1 MHVPPPAPRPTAL
14 DHLRVAWQ
22 FCKTLL
28 AGLPF
33 VFHALLSPLISPWLR
48 RRTGRALARAT
59 PPVLGPPP
67 SFDPADLDGVR
78 TIFLV
83 AGEPSGDRM
92 AARIVTELRRLAPRV
107 EVRGYAG
114 PACEAAGVTLDRNLL
129 THSVVGIFAVAGTLG
144 FWWRLCAE
152 SIARF
157 RETPPDLLLT
167 VDFPGLNRRLVGWAH
182 KAGIRTVHVVAPS
195 FWGHA
200 PWRALYWRGNI
211 DLVLTTMPFE
221 AALIERAGLRVES
234 VGHPLFEAPLA
245 PPRTAAIRPTGGA
258 QIELWPGSRKR
269 EIEKHAAVL
278 LEAGAALETRLGQRL
293 RFVVRLADPA
303 HEAWF
308 HESARDAAVVPGDV
322 VFSVEARPEPI
333 LGAFVTSG
341 TATAELACDL
351 VPSVCFYRIHWL
363 AHVGAFMWV
372 TSPWICLANLVAG
385 RIVVP
390 EFLFRRRRPDLLSEA
405 LHGRLDNQAQWDAT
419 REELRIVRTRMES
432 EAVSLR
438 LAGHIL
444 GELSGAPRG
453 G

>member
-1 MHVPPPAPRPTAL
+1 MQPSPPAPRPTLL

-22 FCKTLL
+22 FLKTLL

-33 VFHALLSPLISPWLR
+33 VVHALLSPLISPWLR
-48 RRTGRALARAT
+48 RRTGRALAVAT

-67 SFDPADLDGVR
+67 TLDAASLAGVR

-92 AARIVTELRRLAPRV
+92 AARIVEELLRVAPHIQI
-107 EVRGYAG
+107 RGYAG
-114 PACEAAGVTLDRNLL
+114 PACEAAGVRLDRNLL
-129 THSVVGIFAVAGTLG
+129 NDSVIGILAVAGTLK
-144 FWWRLCAE
+144 FWWRICAE
-152 SIARF
+152 GIARF
-157 RETPPDLLLT
+157 REDPPDLLLT

-200 PWRALYWRGNI
+200 PWRSFYWRGNI

-221 AALIERAGLRVES
+221 AALLQRAGLRVES
-234 VGHPLFEAPLA
+234 VGHPLFEAPLPA
-245 PPRTAAIRPTGGA
+245 PRASSTRPAAGA

-278 LEAGAALETRLGQRL
+278 LEAGAALETRLGLSL
-293 RFVVRLADPA
+293 RFVVRLADPQ

-308 HESARDAAVVPGDV
+308 QASSRDAAARPEDV
-322 VFSVEARPEPI
+322 VFSADARPEPI

-385 RIVVP
+385 RVVVP
-390 EFLFRRRRPDLLSEA
+390 EFLCRRRRPDLLSEA
-405 LHGRLDNQAQWDAT
+405 LHGRILSEEQWDAT
-419 REELRIVRTRMES
+419 RGDLQIVRTRMES

-438 LAGHIL
+438 LAAHIL
-444 GELSGAPRG
+444 GELSDPPRG

>member
-1 MHVPPPAPRPTAL
+1 MQSPPAAPRPTVL
-14 DHLRVAWQ
+14 DHMRVAWQ
-22 FCKTLL
+22 FVKTLL

-33 VFHALLSPLISPWLR
+33 ALHALLSPVISPWLR
-48 RRTGRALARAT
+48 RRTARALRAAT
-59 PPVLGPPP
+59 PPVLGPPQVI
-67 SFDPADLDGVR
+67 DPASLEGVR

-92 AARIVTELRRLAPRV
+92 AARIVEELRRVAPHI
-107 EVRGYAG
+107 EIRGYAG
-114 PACEAAGVTLDRNLL
+114 PACEKAGVRLDRNLL
-129 THSVVGIFAVAGTLG
+129 THSVVGIFAVAATLG
-144 FWWRLCAE
+144 FWWRICAE

-182 KAGIRTVHVVAPS
+182 GAGIRTVHVVAPS

-221 AALIERAGLRVES
+221 AALLERAGLRVES

-245 PPRTAAIRPTGGA
+245 PPRTTATPPTGDA
-258 QIELWPGSRKR
+258 QVELWPGSRKR

-278 LEAGAALETRLGQRL
+278 LESGAALETRLRRRL
-293 RFVVRLADPA
+293 RFVVRLADA
-303 HEAWF
+303 KHEQWF
-308 HESARDAAVVPGDV
+308 REAARDADGRPEEV
-322 VFSVEARPEPI
+322 VFSVDPRPEPI
-333 LGAFVTSG
+333 LGALVTSG
-341 TATAELACDL
+341 TATAELACQL

-405 LHGRLDNQAQWDAT
+405 LRGRIESDAQWSAT
-419 REELRIVRTRMES
+419 RDELQIVRTRMES
-432 EAVSLR
+432 EAVSER
-438 LAGHIL
+438 LAAHIL
-444 GELSGAPRG
+444 GELSGPPRG